1 MTAKEVRS
9 SVFRHDIE
17 VSFSSRQAFTQYTF
31 AIYTTIHQLQNANG
45 LGPRNEGAED
55 RESVRRFR
63 LCFKRS
69 SANFGSIRDHMTF
82 TTQSQGET

>member
-17 VSFSSRQAFTQYTF
+17 VSFSSRQAFTQYTRPL
-31 AIYTTIHQLQNANG
+31 LQNAKG

>member
-9 SVFRHDIE
+9 SVFWHKYFSAQYLADSKVLRNKHDHLPMRK
-17 VSFSSRQAFTQYTF
+17 RQGTQ
-31 AIYTTIHQLQNANG
+31 
-45 LGPRNEGAED
+45 PSNEEAED

-69 SANFGSIRDHMTF
+69 SANLGSIRDHMTF
-82 TTQSQGET
+82 ITQSQG